1 MDGRKEKIGNFDSST
16 VHAERGK
23 SAVFEA
29 ENGAEEGGC
38 HQVRITLK
46 NQLFSLTSFRIARYC
61 TPSIGWRFFATG
73 GKMGIFRP
81 FMGKKWGSFLNAN
94 EPSRGPGV

>member
-16 VHAERGK
+16 VHAERGR

-46 NQLFSLTSFRIARYC
+46 NQLFL
-61 TPSIGWRFFATG
+61 P
-73 GKMGIFRP
+73 
-81 FMGKKWGSFLNAN
+81 
-94 EPSRGPGV
+94 

>member
-1 MDGRKEKIGNFDSST
+1 MTGKIGKWCRR
-16 VHAERGK
+16 RGLSPSQNYAQK
-23 SAVFEA
+23 SAFS
-29 ENGAEEGGC
+29 
-38 HQVRITLK
+38 
-46 NQLFSLTSFRIARYC
+46 SLTSFRIARYC
-61 TPSIGWRFFATG
+61 TPSVGWRFFAVG